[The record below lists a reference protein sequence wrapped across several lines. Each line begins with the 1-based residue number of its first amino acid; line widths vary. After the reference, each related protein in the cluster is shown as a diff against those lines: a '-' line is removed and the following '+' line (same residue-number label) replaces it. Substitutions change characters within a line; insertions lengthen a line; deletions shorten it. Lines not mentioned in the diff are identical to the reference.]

1 MPKEITYPR
10 KSMLIRMDK
19 DVWALV
25 AQAALD
31 REMARTAFIE
41 QVLRDYFAMPETRP
55 KRRRISDQ
63 PRSKTETDED

>member
-1 MPKEITYPR
+1 MPNPITYPR
-10 KSMLIRMDK
+10 KSMLIRLEK
-19 DVWALV
+19 EVWALV

-41 QVLRDYFAMPETRP
+41 QVLREYFAQPETRP

-63 PRSKTETDED
+63 PRPEIATDED